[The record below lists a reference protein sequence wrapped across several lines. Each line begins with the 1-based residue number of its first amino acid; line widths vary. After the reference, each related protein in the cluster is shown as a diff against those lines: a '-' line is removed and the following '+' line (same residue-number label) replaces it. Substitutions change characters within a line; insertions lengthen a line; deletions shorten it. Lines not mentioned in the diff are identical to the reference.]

1 MSVTLDVHHLHD
13 ILAEIWR
20 LKLNVA
26 TFNLI
31 VFIDDPTRR
40 DWFYE
45 RALRIA
51 EKHPSRLIILDAC
64 DASGEVTVSAS
75 ALRLCVGKLDVSV
88 IAHLTRE
95 LSAPDVPNVLWW
107 SPECLIE
114 HGLFSVLLEQSDRVV
129 MDSSGACNDE
139 STLRRLLCFVHPV
152 KPLQDLA
159 WMRSAPWREMIAQFF
174 DDPEMHEDLS
184 TLSTLEITSGSTAE
198 AFYLAGWLASRLAW
212 TPEDESSFRAPDGSR
227 VTLKQIDEGK
237 KRRVVRVAL
246 ATKDSRY
253 VAQLSDDENVVELS
267 IAGARSRPPWLVPLN
282 NIDNASLIE
291 QAILDNAND
300 EVFNDSL
307 RILRELLT

>member
-1 MSVTLDVHHLHD
+1 MSETLDVFHLQE

-20 LKLNVA
+20 LKSNVA

-40 DWFYE
+40 AWIHE

-64 DASGEVTVSAS
+64 DASGKVRVCAS
-75 ALRLCVGKLDVSV
+75 ELYLSVGKLDANAV
-88 IAHLTRE
+88 ATLTRE

-107 SPECLIE
+107 SSECLIE
-114 HGLFSVLLEQSDRVV
+114 NDLFGVLIEHCDRVV

-139 STLRRLLCFVHPV
+139 STLRRLLCFVQPI
-152 KPLQDLA
+152 KPLRDLA
-159 WMRSAPWREMIAQFF
+159 WMRLTPWREMIAQFF
-174 DDPEMHEDLS
+174 DDPEMHVDLS
-184 TLSTLEITSGSTAE
+184 SLATLEITSGSTAE
-198 AFYLAGWLASRLAW
+198 ALYLAGWLASRLDW
-212 TPEDESSFRAPDGSR
+212 TPEDECTFRAADGSR
-227 VTLKQIDEGK
+227 VSLKKIDEGE

-267 IAGARSRPPWLVPLN
+267 IEGPKSRPRRLVPLK

-291 QAILDNAND
+291 QAILTDAND
-300 EVFNDSL
+300 EAFDASL
-307 RILRELLT
+307 HILRELLP

>member
-114 HGLFSVLLEQSDRVV
+114 HELFSVLLEQSDRVV